1 MDSEEHVCPVC
12 GQPVETVV
20 KRHKTLGAW
29 VPVWGPGP
37 CHNPDCAAYAETGRP
52 ADSGRSAETGRTG
65 PRPAGH
71 EPSAGARARPGGGSG
86 PEDPS
91 AAGTENSAV

>member
-1 MDSEEHVCPVC
+1 MDRDEHVCPVC
-12 GQPVETVV
+12 GQRVDTVV

-37 CHNPDCAAYAETGRP
+37 CHNPDCAAHTETGRP
-52 ADSGRSAETGRTG
+52 ADSRRPVDSGRSA
-65 PRPAGH
+65 
-71 EPSAGARARPGGGSG
+71 GAPARPDDSG

-91 AAGTENSAV
+91 SAGAGNSAV